1 MIRIDCIV
9 CITSPEL
16 PPMAVQNTGHM
27 IQTETPMAVQFAGHF
42 ICRRR
47 HVTTGKYTALPLVK
61 VLQSIRIILSIISN
75 QMQNKN

>member
-47 HVTTGKYTALPLVK
+47 HVT
-61 VLQSIRIILSIISN
+61 VLYQFLETQHQIDVLYISFN
-75 QMQNKN
+75 A